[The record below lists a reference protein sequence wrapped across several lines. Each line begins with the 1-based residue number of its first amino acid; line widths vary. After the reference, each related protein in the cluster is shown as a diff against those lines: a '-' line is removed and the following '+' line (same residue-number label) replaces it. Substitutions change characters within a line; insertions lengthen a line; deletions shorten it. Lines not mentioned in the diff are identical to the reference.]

1 VGESGLKRAF
11 AGLGTWINNFEG
23 SIIGMPL
30 YYIYKIQL
38 IPHRKHTASPLK
50 KLVR

>member
-1 VGESGLKRAF
+1 VRESGLKRTSAE
-11 AGLGTWINNFEG
+11 LGTFMNKFEG
-23 SIIGMPL
+23 SIIGTPM

-50 KLVR
+50 N